1 MQKIYIR
8 YRHLDT
14 PLNTTSAEQEAIQR
28 FGDDKDEVQGF
39 YFSNRVAGN
48 HIILKILILM

>member
-39 YFSNRVAGN
+39 YFSKRVGGKLLF
-48 HIILKILILM
+48 LKILILM